1 MKLSKTQIE
10 ALKAV
15 SMGNVREITPFS
27 VSKSPYICGARKAT
41 IDALEKRG
49 LVEKEKA
56 SRRYYEPVFY
66 RLTDAGKKA
75 LEEVG
80 K

>member
-1 MKLSKTQIE
+1 MSKTQIE

-15 SMGNVREITPFS
+15 GMGNVREVTTFN
-27 VSKSPYICGARKAT
+27 VSKSPYICGARKTT
-41 IDALEKRG
+41 IDALERRG
-49 LVEKEKA
+49 LVDKEKA
-56 SRRYYEPVFY
+56 SRKYYEPVFY

-80 K
+80 SK